1 MKNKFTTFFLVVIFT
16 LCNLSQVLGEE
27 FIFEISDLEITEN
40 GNVYKGNNRGIIRT
54 DNQLKLISDNFEYLK
69 KTNRLEANGDVQLF
83 DLNNNITINAQQI
96 FYLKNE
102 EKIFTVGK
110 TLIKISNKYNI
121 EGFDL
126 TLFKNKMILS
136 SKKNAIITDSESNTY
151 KLEQFQYSIDK
162 EILKGK
168 NITAITNDKKNKSD
182 EFFFKTG
189 FFDLKK
195 NKFLGKDI
203 VAKFHKDLF
212 GNNKNDPR
220 ISAVS
225 GYGDKD

>member
-1 MKNKFTTFFLVVIFT
+1 MKNKFITFFLVILFT
-16 LCNLSQVLGEE
+16 LSNFSRVLGEE

-40 GNVYKGNNRGIIRT
+40 GNIYKGNNRGTIRT
-54 DNQLKLISDNFEYLK
+54 DSQLKLISDNFEYLK
-69 KTNRLEANGDVQLF
+69 EINRLEANGDVQLF

-136 SKKNAIITDSESNTY
+136 SKKNAIITDNESKY
-151 KLEQFQYSIDK
+151 L
-162 EILKGK
+162 
-168 NITAITNDKKNKSD
+168 
-182 EFFFKTG
+182 
-189 FFDLKK
+189 
-195 NKFLGKDI
+195 
-203 VAKFHKDLF
+203 
-212 GNNKNDPR
+212 
-220 ISAVS
+220 
-225 GYGDKD
+225 